1 MPSDDQA
8 LWLAIRNST
17 EALSYRDYAR
27 FIDLILAAP
36 VGPRDGEDWLANLS
50 PRRALPFP
58 DVDPYRLLKVATE
71 VFMMMRCGVILGDEH
86 TSLPG
91 IPEPLGQ
98 DPIAAVTQDQLD
110 GAERERIGY
119 DLSVEDLRNMWRRF
133 TQPSPGDEL
142 RTLPYFTIIWDRL
155 GRPPLFAPRENRGL
169 ATVAQGILRIKL
181 TIPTMVELLW
191 SYWNEEG
198 MLAQTL
204 NALCARFQN
213 QLVGRLRDPLAQL
226 EIDPLRPLNNLLWGY
241 IQDEHNRLS
250 VARRA
255 YEYDHHYGMT
265 LLGKAVPRLRAAD
278 SRSRF
283 LEAFHNLLNLCATFF
298 KEVDDTTVIAD
309 GFPILAA
316 LKEVHLLLV
325 EGQHNQYG
333 DLPWTARQEML
344 MGQWIL
350 ARPEI
355 REFLPSRPMVDYPEP
370 WMAAVDSMKRLQEWS
385 DCSVIH
391 FRDLAVFGERI
402 LLSARFRNWNDV
414 IDGTDAAN
422 WARYFRPEI
431 QGYLHAYRAV
441 TGVDLTVDPMDLD
454 YTMPAVLLRRR
465 LSQQRSRRGLP
476 RGRRG
481 SRQVEQRRTLRLSS
495 ERVREVAPE
504 TAYGELPPSHG
515 V

>member
-1 MPSDDQA
+1 MTDTPPPTGRGRRASTPPDEPPRSSDDGTFAAGPENLAVTLQRPGIVPSDDQA

-27 FIDLILAAP
+27 FIDSILAHP
-36 VGPRDGEDWLANLS
+36 VGPHGGEDWLSNLS
-50 PRRALPFP
+50 PRRALPFT

-71 VFMMMRCGVILGDEH
+71 VFMMMRCGVVLGDEN
-86 TSLPG
+86 TPTPG

-110 GAERERIGY
+110 REERE
-119 DLSVEDLRNMWRRF
+119 
-133 TQPSPGDEL
+133 
-142 RTLPYFTIIWDRL
+142 RL
-155 GRPPLFAPRENRGL
+155 GRPPLYAPQENRGL

-226 EIDPLRPLNNLLWGY
+226 EIDPLRPLNNMLWGY

-298 KEVDDTTVIAD
+298 KEGDDTTVIGD

-316 LKEVHLLLV
+316 LKE
-325 EGQHNQYG
+325 
-333 DLPWTARQEML
+333 
-344 MGQWIL
+344 
-350 ARPEI
+350 
-355 REFLPSRPMVDYPEP
+355 
-370 WMAAVDSMKRLQEWS
+370 
-385 DCSVIH
+385 
-391 FRDLAVFGERI
+391 
-402 LLSARFRNWNDV
+402 
-414 IDGTDAAN
+414 
-422 WARYFRPEI
+422 
-431 QGYLHAYRAV
+431 
-441 TGVDLTVDPMDLD
+441 
-454 YTMPAVLLRRR
+454 
-465 LSQQRSRRGLP
+465 
-476 RGRRG
+476 
-481 SRQVEQRRTLRLSS
+481 
-495 ERVREVAPE
+495 
-504 TAYGELPPSHG
+504 
-515 V
+515 